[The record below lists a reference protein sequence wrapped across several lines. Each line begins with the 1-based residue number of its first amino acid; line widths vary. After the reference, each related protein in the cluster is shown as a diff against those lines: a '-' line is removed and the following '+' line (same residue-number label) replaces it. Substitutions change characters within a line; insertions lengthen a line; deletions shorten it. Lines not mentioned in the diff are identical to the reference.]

1 MALIDPAFEESI
13 KETVTKEYLKAFPH
27 LEGKYSVHICES
39 ADGVHLR

>member
-13 KETVTKEYLKAFPH
+13 KQMVSEQYLKTFPE

-39 ADGVHLR
+39 ADGVTL